1 MSTDASDSMGGTGA
15 DNDDGQPREELFD
28 EPELQRLRTEAKNMV
43 REGALDLA
51 QVALD
56 GRLEDGQQLA
66 EGENEAFRES
76 VREELDE
83 TPDETVRERHEHDEG
98 ARDGWGPEDVDF
110 DVLWDEYDWYKPVGR
125 TKLLG
130 ALQVSDHTAF
140 NSENAALRCVE
151 YALETGKLVDIPQNI
166 PGKADPKRNSKF
178 RRGDGR

>member
-1 MSTDASDSMGGTGA
+1 VSTDASDVMGGDAT
-15 DNDDGQPREELFD
+15 DSDDGQTRAELFD
-28 EPELQRLRTEAKNMV
+28 EDELQRLRTEATNMV
-43 REGALDLA
+43 RQGTLDLA

-66 EGENEAFRES
+66 DGENEAFRDS
-76 VREELDE
+76 VREDLDE
-83 TPDETVRERHEHDEG
+83 TPEESVRERHEHDAG

-140 NSENAALRCVE
+140 NSENGALRCVKH
-151 YALETGKLVDIPQNI
+151 ALQTGALVDIPQNI
-166 PGKADPKRNSKF
+166 PGKTDPKRNSKF

>member
-1 MSTDASDSMGGTGA
+1 MSTDASDVMGGDTT
-15 DNDDGQPREELFD
+15 DTEDRESREDLFD
-28 EPELQRLRTEAKNMV
+28 EDELQRLRTEAKNMV
-43 REGALDLA
+43 REGALDLS

-66 EGENEAFRES
+66 DGENEAFRES
-76 VREELDE
+76 VREELDD

-110 DVLWDEYDWYKPVGR
+110 DALWDEYGWYKPVGR

-140 NSENAALRCVE
+140 NSENAALRCVKH
-151 YALETGKLVDIPQNI
+151 ALQTGALVDIPQNI
-166 PGKADPKRNSKF
+166 PGKAEPKRNSKF